1 MKSFKNILPGLVF
14 TAVIAIISIY
24 FSQYILIGSVTI
36 AIVTGI
42 IINNLSSINTGFLSY
57 GISFSEK
64 TLLSLAIIL
73 LGSQININSLS
84 LINYKTILF
93 ILFIILFSIIICL
106 LVGKL
111 FGLSKNTSLLI
122 GIGNGICGS
131 AAIAGASKILES
143 KKEEIGISIAV
154 INSLGALCIIAIP
167 LLVNFFPLFDN
178 NQLGLIVG
186 STVQAFGQV
195 TATGFIIHQD
205 VGQIA
210 TVIKMIRI
218 LMLGPILIA
227 LNIFIKINNNSKTS
241 NSTLFHLPGF
251 IIGFIFM
258 VVLTSFNILSND
270 IILMLKYFS
279 KFLLTIAMAGIG
291 LKISFNNLLRNGEK
305 IFQVAI
311 AGFIFQIICVF
322 IAVSIL

>member
-14 TAVIAIISIY
+14 TAAIAIISIY

-36 AIVTGI
+36 AIAIGI
-42 IINNLSSINTGFLSY
+42 IINNLSLINTGFLSH

-106 LVGKL
+106 LVGK
-111 FGLSKNTSLLI
+111 
-122 GIGNGICGS
+122 
-131 AAIAGASKILES
+131 ILES

-154 INSLGALCIIAIP
+154 INGLGALCIIAIP

-195 TATGFIIHQD
+195 TATGFIIHED
-205 VGQIA
+205 VGQTA

-218 LMLGPILIA
+218 LMLGPILIV

-241 NSTLFHLPGF
+241 NSSLFHLPGF

-270 IILMLKYFS
+270 IILILEYIS

-311 AGFIFQIICVF
+311 VGFIFQIICVF

>member
-1 MKSFKNILPGLVF
+1 MKSFKNIFPGLVF
-14 TAVIAIISIY
+14 TSVIAIISIY

-36 AIVTGI
+36 AIAIGI
-42 IINNLSSINTGFLSY
+42 IINNLSSINTGFLSH

-106 LVGKL
+106 LIGKL

-154 INSLGALCIIAIP
+154 INGLGALCIIAIP

-195 TATGFIIHQD
+195 TATGFIIHED
-205 VGQIA
+205 VGQTA

-227 LNIFIKINNNSKTS
+227 LNLFIKINNNSKIS
-241 NSTLFHLPGF
+241 SSSLFHLPGF

-258 VVLTSFNILSND
+258 IVLTSFNILSND
-270 IILMLKYFS
+270 IILILKYIS

>member
-1 MKSFKNILPGLVF
+1 MKSFKNILPGLIF
-14 TAVIAIISIY
+14 TAAIAFISIY
-24 FSQYILIGSVTI
+24 CSQYILIGSVTI
-36 AIVTGI
+36 AISIGI
-42 IINNLSSINTGFLSY
+42 IINNLSSINAGFLSH

-64 TLLSLAIIL
+64 TLLSVAIIL

-84 LINYKTILF
+84 LINYKTILL

-106 LVGKL
+106 LIGKL
-111 FGLSKNTSLLI
+111 FGLPKNTSLLL

-154 INSLGALCIIAIP
+154 INGLGALCIIVIP

-178 NQLGLIVG
+178 NQLGLIIG

-195 TATGFIIHQD
+195 TATGFIINED
-205 VGQIA
+205 VGQTA

-218 LMLGPILIA
+218 LMLGPVLIG
-227 LNIFIKINNNSKTS
+227 LNIFIKINNNSETS
-241 NSTLFHLPGF
+241 NSSLFHLPSF
-251 IIGFIFM
+251 IVGFIFM

-270 IILMLKYFS
+270 IILILKPVS
-279 KFLLTIAMAGIG
+279 KFLLTVAMAGIG
-291 LKISFNNLLRNGEK
+291 LKISFNNLLKNGSK

-311 AGFIFQIICVF
+311 VGFIFQIVCVF